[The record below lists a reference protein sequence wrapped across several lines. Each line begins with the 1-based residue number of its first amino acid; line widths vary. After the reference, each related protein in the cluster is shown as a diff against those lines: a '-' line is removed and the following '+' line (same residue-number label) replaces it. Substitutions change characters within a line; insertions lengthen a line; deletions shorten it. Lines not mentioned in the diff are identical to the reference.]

1 MDKVDVVCFVLP
13 LCTALLLYFLAGLV
27 FVKWNRKRH
36 YSKGG
41 LEGATSLMMEWEVVW
56 FIMLLL
62 IKVGTLFL
70 AAAGLYFIVVMVDW
84 TY

>member
-1 MDKVDVVCFVLP
+1 MDKVDVVFFVLP

-36 YSKGG
+36 YGKGG
-41 LEGATSLMMEWEVVW
+41 LEGATSLMMEWEVVD

-62 IKVGTLFL
+62 IRVGTLFL
-70 AAAGLYFIVVMVDW
+70 FVAGMYFIVVMVDW

>member
-1 MDKVDVVCFVLP
+1 MYGSV
-13 LCTALLLYFLAGLV
+13 ALFSGGAGFCEMEPEAALQQG
-27 FVKWNRKRH
+27 
-36 YSKGG
+36 GG
-41 LEGATSLMMEWEVVW
+41 LEGATSLMMEWEVVE